1 MSRRECR
8 STPCKGPHPIPRL
21 RASLV
26 RGTYQSAA
34 GITYIFYPIG
44 RLVNFIYSML
54 WNRLAQLFV
63 ASWRKRQRRRRWAS
77 VPGAHRPQKMRHREH
92 SEAIHLAKA
101 LPKLDCRTRSRGF
114 AMTTVRS
121 FEVSKIFGPAFS
133 AASGYRADTATDL
146 DRIGVDGDGVGDCS
160 AASPSCPPP
169 ASGRA
174 AVARAELSAWAIRSA
189 RSARTALSAAA

>member
-8 STPCKGPHPIPRL
+8 STPCKGPRPIPRL

-26 RGTYQSAA
+26 RGTYQSVA
-34 GITYIFYPIG
+34 GITHIFYPIG

-77 VPGAHRPQKMRHREH
+77 IPGAHRPQKMRHREH
-92 SEAIHLAKA
+92 SEAIHFAKA

-114 AMTTVRS
+114 AMTTVGS
-121 FEVSKIFGPAFS
+121 FEVSKISVLRLARHQVTELIRRRTS
-133 AASGYRADTATDL
+133 
-146 DRIGVDGDGVGDCS
+146 IGLALMGTEWAIVLRHHRL
-160 AASPSCPPP
+160 AQLP
-169 ASGRA
+169 RA
-174 AVARAELSAWAIRSA
+174 AARRWREPS
-189 RSARTALSAAA
+189 